1 MLQELTT
8 DDFKNVN
15 YGLSKSNLLKVY
27 NFIKDRRN
35 SKGESAFKDFVF
47 NDNMTWG
54 LYNCTFKSCNR
65 EKAIDKY
72 RVYFHPNGTL
82 YTRAKHDD
90 IFKTIKIIAD
100 SYMAHNEDS
109 TFHDS
114 QIKNYVTII
123 IDKIVPT
130 DELVNENQE
139 RINNWFIRLEEEK
152 KQKQQQ
158 EEEENKK
165 QEKPKETERKNA
177 YIYGIKID
185 GELVYIGKT
194 IRDLKERISEH
205 INESLNL
212 KSNNSQKDYLYKAM
226 REANYGYKFEI
237 LYESHNVI
245 SNYDLEGIEKSMIE
259 NIKPKFNYEGVKV
272 PYRFSKDK

>member
-1 MLQELTT
+1 MLQELTI

-15 YGLSKSNLLKVY
+15 YGLSKDNLLKVY
-27 NFIKDRRN
+27 NFIKDKRN
-35 SKGESAFKDFVF
+35 SKGESCFKDFVF

-54 LYNCTFKSCNR
+54 LYKCNLKSSNR

-82 YTRAKHDD
+82 YTGARHDD
-90 IFKTIKIIAD
+90 IFETIRIIAD
-100 SYMAHNEDS
+100 SYMVNNEDS
-109 TFHDS
+109 TFKET

-130 DELVNENQE
+130 DELVNKNQE
-139 RINNWFIRLEEEK
+139 RINDWFIRLEEEK
-152 KQKQQQ
+152 KQKQQ
-158 EEEENKK
+158 ENKK
-165 QEKPKETERKNA
+165 QEEPKEVERKNA

-226 REANYGYKFEI
+226 REASYGYKFEI
-237 LYESHNVI
+237 LYESHNII
-245 SNYDLEGIEKSMIE
+245 SNHDLECIEKSLIE

-272 PYRFSKDK
+272 PYRFSEDK